1 MDRDQFI
8 SMMMPYAMQASQQTG
23 LDPRLII
30 AQSALETGWGQSAP
44 GMNYFG
50 IKSHGRSG
58 GQSLPTT
65 EVYNGQPVGII
76 DSFRTYSDPGES
88 FSDYVNFLQTNP
100 RYQPLLEAEGLDAQL
115 AALGAS
121 GYATDPQYESK
132 LRSIARG
139 IEVGPMRDD
148 DLIANAG
155 AAINR
160 AEAPQP
166 SGLGRMSEL
175 FSTSSAPAASGGGN
189 VAYGG
194 GGLIPGLMLLSGKA
208 GEGLSRDQR
217 RMLGFAALADAGA
230 ALSGREGG
238 QTRAIMSQMQADQER
253 ERLRRQGLLQNLVA
267 FEQALLPYRISGMT
281 PPPGIQSAYENA
293 LAEFGAA
300 GGMPAP
306 APAGAMPTPAA
317 SVVPPAP
324 VAETPLGEPAG
335 EPDTASQIAQLERRA
350 MAADAAG
357 QSGLAQSFRDQA
369 NALRAG
375 EVAAEQEAR
384 TSQVIETAGSQIANF
399 LISGFDEN
407 GEPVINPILRS
418 RAGQLGAEVLGTN
431 EYRAFSEAIATIK
444 ENLAF
449 DKLME
454 IKEGGG
460 TLGALSEDERRALAN
475 TAGSLDPS
483 NPLGTLSTLRRLER
497 QYGLDFGLT
506 MPGASQQSGT
516 IGGLTFERID

>member
-1 MDRDQFI
+1 
-8 SMMMPYAMQASQQTG
+8 
-23 LDPRLII
+23 
-30 AQSALETGWGQSAP
+30 
-44 GMNYFG
+44 MNYFG

-65 EVYNGQPVGII
+65 EVYNGQPVGIV

-88 FSDYVNFLQTNP
+88 VSDYVNFLQTNP

-166 SGLGRMSEL
+166 SGLGRLMSL
-175 FSTSSAPAASGGGN
+175 FSGRDRPEQVSAPSPSMIEPDN
-189 VAYGG
+189 
-194 GGLIPGLMLLSGKA
+194 
-208 GEGLSRDQR
+208 LSRAQR

-230 ALSGREGG
+230 ALSGRQGG
-238 QTRAIMSQMQADQER
+238 QFRAAVGQMQADQER

-267 FEQALLPYRISGMT
+267 FEQALLPYRISGME
-281 PPPGIQSAYENA
+281 PPAGIMSAYNSA
-293 LAEFGAA
+293 LADFSAA
-300 GGMPAP
+300 GGA

-317 SVVPPAP
+317 GVVPPAP
-324 VAETPLGEPAG
+324 VAEMPLGEPAAAD
-335 EPDTASQIAQLERRA
+335 PIADLERRRD
-350 MAADAAG
+350 MALAAG
-357 QSGLAQSFRDQA
+357 QTAMAQNYQA
-369 NALRAG
+369 QIDARKGAEFAAQQEREFESTLGDAGNAISNYLIRGFDKETG
-375 EVAAEQEAR
+375 EPIINPSMTTRTGQLAAE
-384 TSQVIETAGSQIANF
+384 TLGS
-399 LISGFDEN
+399 
-407 GEPVINPILRS
+407 
-418 RAGQLGAEVLGTN
+418 N
-431 EYRAFSEAIATIK
+431 EYVAFERAIRTIK
-444 ENLAF
+444 NNLSF
-449 DKLME
+449 DKLTEM
-454 IKEGGG
+454 KGSGVSVG
-460 TLGALSEDERRALAN
+460 SLSDPEREALAE

-483 NPLGTLSTLRRLER
+483 DPIGTLATLRRLER

-506 MPGASQQSGT
+506 MPGAGQQSGT

>member
-30 AQSALETGWGQSAP
+30 AQSALETGWGRSAP

-76 DSFRTYSDPGES
+76 DSFRTYSNPGES
-88 FSDYVNFLQTNP
+88 VSDYVNFLQTNP

-175 FSTSSAPAASGGGN
+175 FSTSSAPATSGGGG
-189 VAYGG
+189 AIYSA
-194 GGLIPGLMLLSGKA
+194 GGLIPGIMLLSGKS

-230 ALSGREGG
+230 ALSGRQGG
-238 QTRAIMSQMQADQER
+238 QTQAIAAQMQADQER

-267 FEQALLPYRISGMT
+267 FEQALLPYRISGME
-281 PPPGIQSAYENA
+281 PPAGIMSAYNSA
-293 LAEFGAA
+293 LADFSAA
-300 GGMPAP
+300 GGMPAA
-306 APAGAMPTPAA
+306 APAVTMPTPAA
-317 SVVPPAP
+317 GVVPPAP
-324 VAETPLGEPAG
+324 VTEMPLGESAATDP
-335 EPDTASQIAQLERRA
+335 IADLERRRDMAIAGGQPA
-350 MAADAAG
+350 MAQNFQAQIDALKEGELTAEM
-357 QSGLAQSFRDQA
+357 QRETMNTISDSGRLVS
-369 NALRAG
+369 NYL
-375 EVAAEQEAR
+375 
-384 TSQVIETAGSQIANF
+384 IAYD
-399 LISGFDEN
+399 DE
-407 GEPVINPILRS
+407 GRPVINPMLTTRG
-418 RAGQLGAEVLGTN
+418 GQMTAEALGSN
-431 EYRAFSEAIATIK
+431 EYKAFANAIVTIK

-449 DKLME
+449 EKLGQLKASGTRIGE
-454 IKEGGG
+454 LTEGERM
-460 TLGALSEDERRALAN
+460 ALSA
-475 TAGSLDPS
+475 TAGSLDPTD
-483 NPLGTLSTLRRLER
+483 PIGTIETLRRLQD
-497 QYGLDFGLT
+497 QYDIDFGIPSEMAPPSADELLD
-506 MPGASQQSGT
+506 MYSG
-516 IGGLTFERID
+516 G